1 MPQVHKVLGQVI
13 PSAATLTNLYT
24 VPASTSTIVSTL
36 AICNQTASAR
46 TFRIAIKKLGVS
58 ISDEMYIA
66 YDSPIAASDS
76 IFLTIGITLS
86 ATDVI
91 SVYSASGSV
100 GFSLFGAEI
109 S

>member
-13 PSAATLTNLYT
+13 PSPSSLTNLYT
-24 VPASTSTIVSTL
+24 VPAATSTIVSTL
-36 AICNQTASAR
+36 VVCNQTASAK
-46 TFRIAIKKLGVS
+46 TFRIAVKKLGVS
-58 ISDEMYIA
+58 ISA
-66 YDSPIAASDS
+66 YDAPIAASDS

-91 SVYSASGSV
+91 AVQSTAGSV

>member
-24 VPASTSTIVSTL
+24 VPAATSTIVSTL

-46 TFRIAIKKLGVS
+46 TFRIAVKKLGVS

-66 YDSPIAASDS
+66 YDAPIAASDS

-91 SVYSASGSV
+91 AVQSTAGSV

>member
-1 MPQVHKVLGQVI
+1 MAQDHKVLGQVV
-13 PSAATLTNLYT
+13 PVASALTNLYA
-24 VPASTSTIVSTL
+24 VPESKSTIVSTL
-36 AICNQTASAR
+36 VICNQTSSAK
-46 TFRIAIKKLGVS
+46 TFRIAVKKLGAALS
-58 ISDEMYIA
+58 PEMYIA
-66 YDSPIAASDS
+66 YDAPIEASDS

-91 SVYSASGSV
+91 AVQSTDGSV

>member
-13 PSAATLTNLYT
+13 PTAATLTNLYT
-24 VPASTSTIVSTL
+24 VPASTSCIVSTL
-36 AICNQTASAR
+36 VICNQTSSAK
-46 TFRIAIKKLGVS
+46 TFRIAVKKLGVS
-58 ISDEMYIA
+58 ISEEMYIA

-91 SVYSASGSV
+91 AVQSTAGSV

>member
-13 PSAATLTNLYT
+13 PSASTLTNLYT
-24 VPASTSTIVSTL
+24 VPAATSTIVSTL
-36 AICNQTASAR
+36 AICNQTASAK
-46 TFRIAIKKLGVS
+46 TFRIAVKKLGVS

-86 ATDVI
+86 ATDVV
-91 SVYSASGSV
+91 SVYSAGGSV

>member
-1 MPQVHKVLGQVI
+1 MAQVHKVLGQVI
-13 PSAATLTNLYT
+13 PTAATLTNLYT
-24 VPASTSTIVSTL
+24 VPAATSTIVSTL
-36 AICNQTASAR
+36 VICNQTASAK
-46 TFRIAIKKLGVS
+46 TFRIAVKKLGVS

-91 SVYSASGSV
+91 SVYSADGSV

>member
-1 MPQVHKVLGQVI
+1 MAQVHKVLGQVI
-13 PSAATLTNLYT
+13 PGTATLTTLYT
-24 VPASTSTIVSTL
+24 VPSATAAIVSTL
-36 AICNQTASAR
+36 VICNQTASAR
-46 TFRIAIKKLGVS
+46 TFRIAVKKLGVA
-58 ISDEMYIA
+58 ISPEMYIA
-66 YDSPIAASDS
+66 YDSPIAESDS

-91 SVYSASGSV
+91 SVYSAGGSV